1 MTPTQ
6 FKDARKAL
14 GLSQN
19 GMAEALGLK
28 TSRAIRQFESGD
40 REVSGPVAK
49 LIELLLEQ
57 RTKSELAN
65 IGKQ

>member
-1 MTPTQ
+1 MTPVQ
-6 FKDARKAL
+6 FKGSRKAL

-19 GMAEALGLK
+19 AMADALGLK

-49 LIELLLEQ
+49 LVDMLLAQKQDKENLE
-57 RTKSELAN
+57 
-65 IGKQ
+65 